1 MQAVWFK
8 GLNTKTA
15 KEERRKEL
23 LSYRQAFEA
32 LQEHLRQWEKHTTGA
47 DYNSPSWAYKQAD
60 QIGYNRAIQ
69 DVLKLIDIKEK

>member
-1 MQAVWFK
+1 MQAIWFK
-8 GLNTKTA
+8 GLNTKTLREDR
-15 KEERRKEL
+15 KKEL
-23 LSYRQAFEA
+23 LSYRNAFQALE
-32 LQEHLRQWEKHTTGA
+32 EHLHQMEKMTTGA